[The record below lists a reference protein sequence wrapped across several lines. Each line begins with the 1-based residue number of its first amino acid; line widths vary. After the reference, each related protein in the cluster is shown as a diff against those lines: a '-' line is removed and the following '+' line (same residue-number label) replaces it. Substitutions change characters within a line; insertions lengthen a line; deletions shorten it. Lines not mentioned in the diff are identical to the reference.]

1 MRTEILEQIG
11 LSKNEIK
18 VYLNPNFTFNVIIQK
33 RKGNKLIYIF
43 II

>member
-18 VYLNPNFTFNVIIQK
+18 LYF
-33 RKGNKLIYIF
+33 IYKKFFEEIWETARY
-43 II
+43 